1 MYQLPDK
8 TIIKMLP
15 DSPGLIFDVKFQ
27 ISIIKHESI
36 CDVSMYLYYVI
47 YITRKVNV
55 RFLILSVSCCIHMC
69 NILNV

>member
-1 MYQLPDK
+1 
-8 TIIKMLP
+8 MLP
-15 DSPGLIFDVKFQ
+15 DSPNLIFNVKFQ

-36 CDVSMYLYYVI
+36 CDVSMYLHYVI

-55 RFLILSVSCCIHMC
+55 RFLILSVSSCIRMC